1 MWDLSSPTRDWT
13 CVPCTARQILYHW
26 TSREFPWGSDACTS
40 VGRWVGGEGSLV
52 PWLDVGTREGRNA
65 TLEPLAVCSAV
76 WPLRF
81 PFHTEWCEPC
91 SHTAPSHIFNY
102 RLNQPSCQWT
112 SWKLSIEYVLLLENR
127 IRMWNR
133 LSPCPTQSLNTEQGE
148 GEGTDQM
155 DYLLTFPEMVSLYS
169 HTSIY
174 MTYLF
179 LNVLTCTLIWRIYL
193 RSQWTISGL

>member
-1 MWDLSSPTRDWT
+1 MNIYPWAGGWVRREACSHGWT
-13 CVPCTARQILYHW
+13 W
-26 TSREFPWGSDACTS
+26 E
-40 VGRWVGGEGSLV
+40 EGQ
-52 PWLDVGTREGRNA
+52 NA
-65 TLEPLAVCSAV
+65 TLKPPAVYFAA

-81 PFHTEWCEPC
+81 PFHIERCEPC
-91 SHTAPSHIFNY
+91 SHAASTHIFNY

-133 LSPCPTQSLNTEQGE
+133 LSPCPPLSLNTERGE
-148 GEGTDQM
+148 REGTDQM

-169 HTSIY
+169 HMSIY

-179 LNVLTCTLIWRIYL
+179 LNLLTCTLIWRIYL
-193 RSQWTISGL
+193 RLQWTISASELSIYLRKRLWKHSHHFSHPINNTGFT